1 MMRMPNVSQAV
12 SQLVRNRPFIEQ
24 ALVSGI
30 INYAY
35 LADALKPEVEEA
47 LRKKV
52 NRYAIVMA
60 LRRLTEQLKESFVG
74 EAGANLADADIMTTS
89 GIFEMTVL
97 KDARSIESVSKLY
110 SIVDLSKGDFL
121 TITQGTH
128 EITILS
134 NSRYKERMK
143 KLFQKGNVVNITD
156 GLSSITVRIPI
167 EAADSVGVLYLLT
180 KALSWENINIVEV
193 VSTLREEMFIID
205 ENDTPAAYNAIKG
218 LVKSQKKT

>member
-1 MMRMPNVSQAV
+1 MANVSQAV
-12 SQLVRNRPFIEQ
+12 SRLVQGRPFLEQ

-35 LADALKPEVEEA
+35 LADMLRPEVEAE
-47 LRKKV
+47 LKKRV

-74 EAGANLADADIMTTS
+74 EAGVNLADADIMTTS

-97 KDARSIESVSKLY
+97 KDARSIESVSRLY

-134 NSRYKERMK
+134 NSRYKERMR
-143 KLFQKGNVVNITD
+143 KLFHRENVVNTAD
-156 GLSSITVRIPI
+156 GLSSITVRISVK
-167 EAADSVGVLYLLT
+167 AADAVGVLYLLT
-180 KALSWENINIVEV
+180 KALSWEDINIVEV
-193 VSTLREEMFIID
+193 VSTLREEIFIID
-205 ENDTPAAYNAIKG
+205 ENDTAAAYGAITS
-218 LVKSQKKT
+218 LVKGQRKK

>member
-1 MMRMPNVSQAV
+1 MPNVSQVV
-12 SQLVRNRPFIEQ
+12 SRLIRNRPFLEQ

-35 LADALKPEVEEA
+35 LADALKPEVEVA

-52 NRYAIVMA
+52 NRYAIAMA
-60 LRRLTEQLKESFVG
+60 LRRLTEQLKESFIG

-89 GIFEMTVL
+89 GIFEMTLL

-110 SIVDLSKGDFL
+110 SMVDLSRGDFL
-121 TITQGTH
+121 TITQGIY
-128 EITILS
+128 EITVLS

-143 KLFQKGNVVNITD
+143 KLFRSENIVNTTD
-156 GLSSITVRIPI
+156 GLASLTVRIPLK
-167 EAADSVGVLYLLT
+167 AADAVGVLYQLT

-193 VSTLREEMFIID
+193 VSTLREEIFIIR
-205 ENDTPAAYNAIKG
+205 ENDTPIAYEAIKG
-218 LVKSQKKT
+218 LVGQQEVAGR